1 MHCQTEGTKVA
12 VFSHAKSLLTHKKL
26 KALGYLNKYFWKY
39 KVRFFSGIIFI
50 LVSTYF
56 SLRPVD
62 LLGQGLD
69 FALFASSHNV
79 PSEVVNHILLL
90 FGWEIIV
97 HTLIFGFFLFLNR
110 QTIIVMSRLI
120 EYDLKNEV
128 FEHYQKLDQA
138 FYKRNN
144 TGDLMNRISEDVS
157 RVRMYIGPAVMYTIT
172 TVVTLIMTISFMLNH
187 DVKMTLYVLAPLPVL
202 TFSIYFVSDIINK
215 KSLKVQAQLSLLST
229 RAQESF
235 SGIRVV
241 KAFAHETQTQ
251 DHFADEAEEYRNRNM
266 SLARTEALFQPFM
279 MLLIGL
285 SIILTILIGG
295 NEAISGKV
303 STGLIASFVLFVI
316 RLTWPIASLGWVT
329 SLVQRAAASQER
341 INEFLK
347 TEPAIRNAASQP
359 LNLKGKIEFRNVSF
373 VYPDSGIKAL
383 NNFSFTAKPGQSVA
397 ILGHT
402 GSGKSTVAQLLLRLY
417 DVDSGQVLI
426 DDQDV
431 REINLDEFRA
441 NTGYVPQEV
450 FLFSDTI
457 AENIRFN
464 SRIDHTATSDEA
476 VKQAARDAAIYAN
489 IVEFPLGFETMV
501 GERGVTL
508 SGGQKQR
515 ISIARAIVAQPKV
528 LVFDDCL
535 SAVDTETEEEILTN
549 LERIMKGKTTLI
561 ISHRVSSV
569 RHADHIIVMAN
580 GSVAEEGTHEF
591 LLDKKGIY
599 AELYRKQVEELR
611 NKNVNG

>member
-1 MHCQTEGTKVA
+1 MLSERTKVA
-12 VFSHAKSLLTHKKL
+12 VFSHENRCLTDKKV

-39 KVRFFSGIIFI
+39 KIRFFSGVVFI
-50 LVSTYF
+50 LVSTWF

-69 FALFASSHNV
+69 FALFASEHNL
-79 PSEVVNHILLL
+79 PSNEVNHILLL
-90 FGWEIIV
+90 YGLEIII
-97 HTLIFGFFLFLNR
+97 HTLIFGLFLFLNR

-120 EYDLKNEV
+120 EFDLKNEV
-128 FEHYQKLDQA
+128 FAHYQKLDQA

-144 TGDLMNRISEDVS
+144 TGDLMNRISEDIS

-172 TVVTLIMTISFMLNH
+172 TLVTLVMTISFMLNH
-187 DVKMTLYVLAPLPVL
+187 DVKMTLFVLAPLPVL
-202 TFSIYFVSDIINK
+202 TVTIYFVSDIINK
-215 KSLKVQAQLSLLST
+215 KSLKVQSQLSLLST
-229 RAQESF
+229 RAQEAF

-241 KAFAHETQTQ
+241 KAFAHEEQAQ
-251 DHFADEAEEYRNRNM
+251 FRFAEEAEEYRKRNM
-266 SLARTEALFQPFM
+266 DLAKTESLFQPFM
-279 MLLIGL
+279 ILLIGL
-285 SIILTILIGG
+285 SIIITIYVGG
-295 NEAISGKV
+295 NEAIYGNIKP
-303 STGLIASFVLFVI
+303 GLIASFILFVI

-347 TEPAIRNAASQP
+347 TEPAIKSATPQA
-359 LNLKGKIEFRNVSF
+359 LHLKGKIEFRNVSF
-373 VYPDSGIKAL
+373 TYPDSGIKAL
-383 NNFSFTAKPGQSVA
+383 NGFSFKANPGQSVA

-426 DDQDV
+426 DDKDI
-431 REINLDEFRA
+431 REINLDEFRS
-441 NTGYVPQEV
+441 NSGYVPQEV

-464 SRIDHTATSDEA
+464 SIAGDSKSDEA
-476 VKQAARDAAIYAN
+476 IKQAAKDAAIYAN
-489 IVEFPLGFETMV
+489 IMEFPNGFETMV

-515 ISIARAIVAQPKV
+515 ISIARAIVTHPKV

-535 SAVDTETEEEILTN
+535 SAVDTETEEEILGN
-549 LERIMKGKTTLI
+549 LQQIMKGKTTII

-569 RHADHIIVMAN
+569 RHADHIIVMDH
-580 GSVAEEGTHEF
+580 GTVAEEGTHET
-591 LLDKKGIY
+591 LLTKNGLY
-599 AELYRKQVEELR
+599 AELYRKQVEDL
-611 NKNVNG
+611 KKKS

>member
-1 MHCQTEGTKVA
+1 M
-12 VFSHAKSLLTHKKL
+12 

-39 KVRFFSGIIFI
+39 KVRFFSGIVFI
-50 LVSTYF
+50 LISTYF
-56 SLRPVD
+56 SLLPVE
-62 LLGQGLD
+62 LLGEGLD
-69 FALFASSHNV
+69 YALHASENNI
-79 PSEVVNHILLL
+79 PAEEANHVLLIY
-90 FGWEIIV
+90 GIKIIV
-97 HTLIFGFFLFLNR
+97 YTLIFGFFLFLNR

-120 EYDLKNEV
+120 EYDMKNEI

-157 RVRMYIGPAVMYTIT
+157 RVRMYIGPAVMYTVT
-172 TVVTLIMTISFMLNH
+172 TIVTLIMSISFMFKTDAKLS
-187 DVKMTLYVLAPLPVL
+187 LYVLAPLPVL
-202 TFSIYFVSDIINK
+202 TFTIYFVSDIINK
-215 KSLKVQAQLSLLST
+215 KSLQVQSQLSLLST
-229 RAQESF
+229 RAQEAF
-235 SGIRVV
+235 AGIRVV
-241 KAFAHETQTQ
+241 KAFAHEDQAQ
-251 DHFADEAEEYRNRNM
+251 SRFADEAEEYRKRNM
-266 SLARTEALFQPFM
+266 GLARTEALFQPFM

-285 SIILTILIGG
+285 SIILTVYIGG
-295 NEAISGKV
+295 KEAIAGRISVGV
-303 STGLIASFVLFVI
+303 ITAFILFVI

-347 TEPAIRNAASQP
+347 TEPAIHSTTP
-359 LNLKGKIEFRNVSF
+359 ETLNLKGKIEFRNVSF
-373 VYPDSGIKAL
+373 TYPDSGIKAL
-383 NNFSFTAKPGQSVA
+383 NGFSFSAKPGQSIA

-417 DVDSGQVLI
+417 DAESGQVLI
-426 DDQDV
+426 DDKDI

-464 SRIDHTATSDEA
+464 SLGDSAMNNDDA
-476 VKQAARDAAIYAN
+476 VKQAAKDAAIYSN
-489 IVEFPLGFETMV
+489 IMEFPQGFETMV

-515 ISIARAIVAQPKV
+515 ISIARAILTHPKV

-535 SAVDTETEEEILTN
+535 SAVDTETEEEILSN
-549 LERIMKGKTTLI
+549 LDRIMNGKTTII

-569 RHADHIIVMAN
+569 LHADNIIVMEHGA
-580 GSVAEEGTHEF
+580 VAEQGTHEE
-591 LLDKKGIY
+591 LLAKNGLY
-599 AELYRKQVEELR
+599 AELYKKQIEDLRK
-611 NKNVNG
+611 

>member
-1 MHCQTEGTKVA
+1 M
-12 VFSHAKSLLTHKKL
+12 

-39 KVRFFSGIIFI
+39 KIRFFSGIVFI
-50 LVSTYF
+50 LVSTWF

-69 FALFASSHNV
+69 FAGFAADHNL
-79 PSEVVNHILLL
+79 PADEVNYILLL
-90 FGWEIIV
+90 YGIEIII
-97 HTLIFGFFLFLNR
+97 HTLIFGLFLFLNR

-120 EYDLKNEV
+120 EFDMKNEV

-144 TGDLMNRISEDVS
+144 TGDLMNRISEDVGK
-157 RVRMYIGPAVMYTIT
+157 VRMYIGPAVMYTT
-172 TVVTLIMTISFMLNH
+172 TTIVTLVMTISFMLKY
-187 DVKMTLYVLAPLPVL
+187 DPLMTLYVLIPLPVL
-202 TFSIYFVSDIINK
+202 AVSIYFVSNIINR
-215 KSLKVQAQLSLLST
+215 KSLGVQSQLSLLST
-229 RAQESF
+229 RSQEAF

-241 KAFAHETQTQ
+241 KAFAHEGHTQQ
-251 DHFADEAEEYRNRNM
+251 RFANEAEEYRSRNM
-266 SLARTEALFQPFM
+266 SLAKTEALFQPFM
-279 MLLIGL
+279 IFLIGM
-285 SIILTILIGG
+285 SIILTIYIGG
-295 NEAISGKV
+295 KEV
-303 STGLIASFVLFVI
+303 IAGNATVGTIAAFLVFVT
-316 RLTWPIASLGWVT
+316 RLTWPIASLGWIT

-341 INEFLK
+341 INEFLN
-347 TEPAIRNAASQP
+347 TEPAIKSESSDP

-373 VYPDSGIKAL
+373 VYPDSGIKAISNL
-383 NNFSFTAKPGQSVA
+383 SFTAEPGQSIA

-417 DVDSGQVLI
+417 DVNEGQVLI
-426 DDQDV
+426 DNQDV
-431 REINLDEFRA
+431 RSINLKEFRA

-464 SRIDHTATSDEA
+464 SQASLQNDDDTA
-476 VKQAARDAAIYAN
+476 VKQAAKDAAIYAN
-489 IVEFPLGFETMV
+489 IMEFPEGFKTMV

-515 ISIARAIVAQPKV
+515 ISIARAIVTQPKV

-535 SAVDTETEEEILTN
+535 SAVDTETEEEILGN
-549 LERIMKGKTTLI
+549 LERIMKGKTTII

-569 RHADHIIVMAN
+569 RNADKIIVMEN
-580 GSVAEEGTHEF
+580 GCVAEEGTHES
-591 LLDKKGIY
+591 LISKNGLY
-599 AELYRKQVEELR
+599 AELYKKQVDDLR
-611 NKNVNG
+611 NK

>member
-1 MHCQTEGTKVA
+1 M
-12 VFSHAKSLLTHKKL
+12 

-39 KVRFFSGIIFI
+39 KIRFFSGIIFI
-50 LVSTYF
+50 LVSTWF

-69 FALFASSHNV
+69 FALFASQHNLHAD
-79 PSEVVNHILLL
+79 EVNHILLL
-90 FGWEIIV
+90 YGLEIII
-97 HTLIFGFFLFLNR
+97 HTLIFGLFLFLNR

-128 FEHYQKLDQA
+128 FAHYQKLDQA

-144 TGDLMNRISEDVS
+144 TGDLMNRISEDIS

-172 TVVTLIMTISFMLNH
+172 TLVTLMMTISFMLKH
-187 DVKMTLYVLAPLPVL
+187 DVKMTLFVLAPLPVL
-202 TFSIYFVSDIINK
+202 TVTIYFVSDIINK
-215 KSLKVQAQLSLLST
+215 KSLRVQSQLSLLST
-229 RAQESF
+229 RAQEAF

-241 KAFAHETQTQ
+241 KAFAHEEKTQSR
-251 DHFADEAEEYRNRNM
+251 FANEAEEYRKRNM
-266 SLARTEALFQPFM
+266 DLAKTESMFQPFM
-279 MLLIGL
+279 ILLIGL
-285 SIILTILIGG
+285 SIILTIYVGG
-295 NEAISGKV
+295 NEAINGNIKP
-303 STGLIASFVLFVI
+303 GLIAAFVLFVI

-347 TEPAIRNAASQP
+347 TEPAIKSATPQP
-359 LNLKGKIEFRNVSF
+359 LNLKGKIEFRNVTF
-373 VYPDSGIKAL
+373 TYPDSGIKAL
-383 NNFSFTAKPGQSVA
+383 NGFSFTAKPGESVA

-402 GSGKSTVAQLLLRLY
+402 GSGKSTVAQLMLRLY
-417 DVDSGQVLI
+417 DVDSGKILV
-426 DDQDV
+426 DDKDI
-431 REINLDEFRA
+431 RDINLDEFRA

-464 SRIDHTATSDEA
+464 SLAGGLSNNDDA
-476 VKQAARDAAIYAN
+476 VKQAAKDAAIYAN
-489 IVEFPLGFETMV
+489 IMEFPNGFETMV

-515 ISIARAIVAQPKV
+515 ISIARAIVTHPKV
-528 LVFDDCL
+528 LLFDDCL
-535 SAVDTETEEEILTN
+535 SAVDTETEEEILGN
-549 LERIMKGKTTLI
+549 LQSIMKGKTTII

-569 RHADHIIVMAN
+569 RHADHIIVMDN
-580 GSVAEEGTHEF
+580 GTVAEEGTHET
-591 LLDKKGIY
+591 LLSKNGLY
-599 AELYRKQVEELR
+599 TELYKKQVEDLR
-611 NKNVNG
+611 KKNSTQ